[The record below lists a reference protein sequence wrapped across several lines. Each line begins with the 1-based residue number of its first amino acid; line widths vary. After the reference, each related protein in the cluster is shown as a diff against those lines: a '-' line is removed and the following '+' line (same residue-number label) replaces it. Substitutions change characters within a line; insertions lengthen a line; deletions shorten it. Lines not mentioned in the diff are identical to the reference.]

1 MYIIIRRKKIM
12 DKYKLKVPNSLGENI
27 SKRYKK
33 IEQTFIDNFLEKKDE
48 NSNDYRLKSSKLS
61 QKVVCVYKKIENGT
75 TSTYKK
81 IEDKFVDM
89 FLEKTSS

>member
-1 MYIIIRRKKIM
+1 MRIA
-12 DKYKLKVPNSLGENI
+12 
-27 SKRYKK
+27 
-33 IEQTFIDNFLEKKDE
+33 
-48 NSNDYRLKSSKLS
+48 NDYRLKSSKLS
-61 QKVVCVYKKIENGT
+61 QKVVGVYKKIENGT